1 MPPRVVRPASGAP
14 PRPRDLR
21 PGFEAQ
27 TCETR
32 HPMVL
37 RPKPPNRPASSVPR
51 TRPPP
56 TRVTAVLDRPD
67 AKSPEPPARLARP
80 PSRPGRHGHSTCP
93 CARRCPKCQPL
104 RLATRRSGPS
114 IQASRPP
121 FLGARVLST
130 TRPRPPF
137 TSTVRR
143 HGTSPRSP
151 FHRSHRY
158 SARQVPT
165 WSSPRRQLP
174 DPQLG
179 TCTTRTKKHV
189 ARHTAVCKSP

>member
-37 RPKPPNRPASSVPR
+37 RPKPPNRPPMVLRPKPPNRPASSAPR

-80 PSRPGRHGHSTCP
+80 SSRLGQHGHSTSS
-93 CARRCPKCQPL
+93 CARRCTKCQPP
-104 RLATRRSGPS
+104 RLTARRSGPS
-114 IQASRPP
+114 AQASRPP
-121 FLGARVLST
+121 FTAPG
-130 TRPRPPF
+130 P
-137 TSTVRR
+137 
-143 HGTSPRSP
+143 
-151 FHRSHRY
+151 
-158 SARQVPT
+158 SARHV
-165 WSSPRRQLP
+165 L
-174 DPQLG
+174 LG
-179 TCTTRTKKHV
+179 LHLAVATVSVLDTCTHHKPRETSLDTPQC
-189 ARHTAVCKSP
+189 ASHT